1 MKNSRTVFTA
11 CWNISDMDRVN
22 RIYNHPLWQ
31 SSLREIEEL
40 ERDRI
45 FCRHDTE
52 HFFDVA
58 RLAYIENLEKG
69 LGFPKE
75 NIYAA
80 ALLHDIGRHLE
91 YKEGISHEEGSAMLA
106 ETILSDC
113 GFDDEEQREITRTIL
128 SHRKEETG
136 LTDDLSGLIFRAD
149 KKSRMCM
156 LCSVQSECKWSE
168 EKKNL
173 EITV

>member
-1 MKNSRTVFTA
+1 
-11 CWNISDMDRVN
+11 MDRVN

-31 SSLREIEEL
+31 SSMREIEEL

-80 ALLHDIGRHLE
+80 SLLHDIGRHLE

-113 GFDDEEQREITRTIL
+113 GFDDEEQREITRAIL

-156 LCSVQSECKWSE
+156 LCSAQSECKWSE

>member
-1 MKNSRTVFTA
+1 M
-11 CWNISDMDRVN
+11 
-22 RIYNHPLWQ
+22 
-31 SSLREIEEL
+31 
-40 ERDRI
+40 
-45 FCRHDTE
+45 
-52 HFFDVA
+52 A
-58 RLAYIENLEKG
+58 RLAYIENLEKE

-91 YKEGISHEEGSAMLA
+91 YKEGTSHEEGSAMLA

-113 GFDDEEQREITRTIL
+113 GFDEEEQREITRAIL

-136 LTDDLSGLIFRAD
+136 SAEDMAGLIFRAD

-156 LCSVQSECKWSE
+156 LCSAQRECKWSE

-173 EITV
+173 VITV